1 MASHEEVLA
10 LHRYFLQA
18 SQMRAYYDQRLANEG
33 AASVQDERWPEQW
46 IDLCLWYA
54 CLYIVVEGW
63 RALALADAKV
73 DALLTST
80 YVDLLRR
87 FRNGVDHYQ
96 ATYWDDRFTD
106 FVAGGAES
114 AVWVR
119 SLHSAFGRWFQD
131 WFDARRASTERRASR
146 P

>member
-1 MASHEEVLA
+1 MASPEEVLA

-18 SQMRAYYDQRLANEG
+18 SQMRRYYDHRLVTDG
-33 AASVQDERWPEQW
+33 AASVEDERWPEQW

-54 CLYIVVEGW
+54 CLYVVVEGW
-63 RALALADAKV
+63 RRLDLADSEI
-73 DALLTST
+73 DALLASP

-96 ATYWDDRFTD
+96 ATYWDDRFID
-106 FVAGGAES
+106 FIAGGAES

-119 SLHSAFGRWFQD
+119 SLHSAFGRWFLN
-131 WFDARRASTERRASR
+131 WFDARRASTERGVRR